1 MKLHV
6 NFNIGGMSANE
17 TIEGA
22 DAPEIT
28 RKAKMAIAGRL
39 NFLVASFVRSMSDI
53 QFARE
58 VVCRYNSATG
68 VSCVPPN
75 TCDEF
80 LQWAIAQDL
89 ASVLD

>member
-6 NFNIGGMSANE
+6 NFDIGGLSANE

-39 NFLVASFVRSMSDI
+39 NFLVASFVRSMSDV

-58 VVCRYNSATG
+58 VVTRYNSAAG
-68 VSCVPPN
+68 VSCAPPA

-80 LQWAIAQDL
+80 VQWAIAQKL
-89 ASVLD
+89 AYVLD